1 MALQALWLIRS
12 SIDDK
17 QVETKKLYNNI
28 TYQLNKIKT
37 ALDTCDLTI
46 QRNRDYIRTYFN
58 NVKKLAASPQ
68 GRHMPSTMER
78 ITQQIE
84 ILEQEF
90 NNIMRLREN
99 IPNIKKDV
107 VYAVVPAYDYC
118 EDADMCAVV
127 FVTTDKQ
134 KAYAMN
140 HYLNNTLKDPVMLH
154 WILQMG
160 YEGAQDAVQKCISV
174 EKFKMIEY
182 NKKKLE
188 EFYDRMKNIYH
199 DGMKN
204 PATIV
209 YVFLSIEGM
218 INQTDPTKIEGS
230 SVNDRFWDKDTL
242 EEIRRTF
249 NDKYIV

>member
-1 MALQALWLIRS
+1 MAFWFT
-12 SIDDK
+12 DK
-17 QVETKKLYNNI
+17 KEIEIEVLHRHI
-28 TYQLNKIKT
+28 THQLNKIKT
-37 ALDTCDLTI
+37 ALDKCDLTV
-46 QRNRDYIRTYFN
+46 QRNRDYIHTYFN
-58 NVKKLAASPQ
+58 NVKILAASPQ

-118 EDADMCAVV
+118 KDAHMCAVV

-134 KAYAMN
+134 KAYTMN
-140 HYLNNTLKDPVMLH
+140 HYLNNTLKDPVMLQ

-160 YEGAQDAVQKCISV
+160 YESAQDAVQQCISV

-199 DGMKN
+199 DRKKN

-209 YVFLSIEGM
+209 YDFLSIEGM
-218 INQTDPTKIEGS
+218 INQTETTKIEGS
-230 SVNDRFWDKDTL
+230 SVNDRIWDKDTL

>member
-68 GRHMPSTMER
+68 GRHMPSTMKR

-90 NNIMRLREN
+90 NNIMRVRKN
-99 IPNIKKDV
+99 VPNIKNDV
-107 VYAVVPAYDYC
+107 VYAVIPAYDYYK
-118 EDADMCAVV
+118 DSHMGAIV
-127 FVTTDKQ
+127 FATTDKQ
-134 KAYAMN
+134 KAYDMN
-140 HYLNNTLKDPVMLH
+140 NYLNNRLKDPVMLQ

-160 YEGAQDAVQKCISV
+160 YESAQDAVQQCISV

-199 DGMKN
+199 DRKKN

-209 YVFLSIEGM
+209 YDFLSIEGM